1 MGLVGGLVPSP
12 TALLLL
18 LGAVAIGR
26 AWFGMVLVVAFG
38 IGMATTLAV
47 VGLFARNLI
56 GRLELLATKRG
67 RLGRPLRTLLA
78 YGAATGVC
86 LVGIGVVVRTFIGL
100 V

>member
-18 LGAVAIGR
+18 LGAVAVGR
-26 AWFGMVLVVAFG
+26 AWFGLVLVVVFG
-38 IGMATTLAV
+38 VGMAATLAV
-47 VGLFARNLI
+47 VGLFAHNLV

-67 RLGRPLRTLLA
+67 KLGGPLRTFLA
-78 YGAATGVC
+78 YGAAAGVC
-86 LVGIGVVVRTFIGL
+86 LVGLGVVARTFIGL